1 MITADQRVSIN
12 SQSTRRVGNRAS
24 KITFFGMWTCTRC
37 SKFLGFVTFF
47 IDHNMILHRNSPA
60 FCRKHWYSLRFSWI
74 SLFFASSIW
83 ALFFVKFEFRAGFG
97 TTERVFFLQAIWF
110 KIWAVLSARQP
121 FMECSQRR
129 CQHLTY
135 VQRIGLKRPFF
146 SVFTL
151 GGMALFNIFQIPS
164 MVPVCTF
171 NTPDLRRTVL
181 TNWFFLWLQDWCK
194 SFFFLHQPG

>member
-1 MITADQRVSIN
+1 MLVSA
-12 SQSTRRVGNRAS
+12 RRSA
-24 KITFFGMWTCTRC
+24 C
-37 SKFLGFVTFF
+37 
-47 IDHNMILHRNSPA
+47 
-60 FCRKHWYSLRFSWI
+60 
-74 SLFFASSIW
+74 
-83 ALFFVKFEFRAGFG
+83 
-97 TTERVFFLQAIWF
+97 FFLQAIWF

-164 MVPVCTF
+164 IVPVCTF
-171 NTPDLRRTVL
+171 NTPDLRPCICDKSHIARTHLSFTSSFYTNNCIEPHLCLCTEPHVL
-181 TNWFFLWLQDWCK
+181 TESLNHVFMINSCRITTRSQVGSLMSVVWSRQRSIHVQVWSRERSIHVQVW
-194 SFFFLHQPG
+194 SVSA

>member
-1 MITADQRVSIN
+1 
-12 SQSTRRVGNRAS
+12 
-24 KITFFGMWTCTRC
+24 MWTCTRC

-47 IDHNMILHRNSPA
+47 IDHNMILHRNSAA
-60 FCRKHWYSLRFSWI
+60 FCGKQWYSLWFSWI

-83 ALFFVKFEFRAGFG
+83 AVFFVKFEFRAGFG

-135 VQRIGLKRPFF
+135 VQTIGLKRPFF

-164 MVPVCTF
+164 IVPVCTF
-171 NTPDLRRTVL
+171 NTPDLRPCICDKSHIARTHLSFTSSFYTNNCIEPHLCLCTEPHVL
-181 TNWFFLWLQDWCK
+181 TECVHDQQL
-194 SFFFLHQPG
+194 